1 MNQQDW
7 DALVVMAEKETAQT
21 LKNLPTDLREHAEA
35 VPLVFEPWVSEEL
48 ANEDIEPDVLG
59 LFVGTPFDVIESTDP
74 MPPQIF
80 VFLESI
86 WEAVEGDE
94 EAFRTE
100 VRLTYLHE
108 LGHYLGL
115 DEEDIEA
122 RGLG

>member
-1 MNQQDW
+1 MNQPDW
-7 DALVVMAEKETAQT
+7 ETLVRIAEKVTAHT
-21 LKNLPTDLREHAEA
+21 LKNLPPDLREHAET
-35 VPLVFEPWVSEEL
+35 VPLVFEPWVSDEL
-48 ANEDIEPDVLG
+48 ANEDIDPDVLG
-59 LFVGTPFDVIESTDP
+59 LFVGVPFDVVESLDP

-80 VFLESI
+80 IFLESI